1 MGRHKDAVEIAL
13 LKNELTK
20 RFATKVEGKFGSH
33 PKKIEE
39 ILGIGDKTGNLW
51 CKYRRGT
58 KQMAPKTLQQRIKY
72 AIKCQLIFVED
83 GTELNE
89 DVDKLLQKID
99 AGKISNKSKT
109 INSSIQSGISES
121 PMAYQLKEL
130 LESATQL
137 ATRIA
142 ELADYHQNINIL
154 TALSPLQNIISSLS
168 NTEQKKLLSHDDW
181 IEKNIFIEAVE
192 KWGETVPEKI
202 IKKLFSE
209 NHGFEIVDGAAS
221 SRAFAKAVSLVRR
234 AALDAGK

>member
-20 RFATKVEGKFGSH
+20 RFARKVEEKFGSH
-33 PKKIEE
+33 PKKIEG
-39 ILGIGDKTGNLW
+39 IIGIGSQTW
-51 CKYRRGT
+51 RKYRRGA
-58 KQMAPKTLQQRIKY
+58 KQMGPKALQQRIKK
-72 AIKCQLIFVED
+72 AIECQLIFVED

-99 AGKISNKSKT
+99 AGKISNKRKT
-109 INSSIQSGISES
+109 INSSIHIQSGISEG
-121 PMAYQLKEL
+121 PMAYQLK
-130 LESATQL
+130 
-137 ATRIA
+137 
-142 ELADYHQNINIL
+142 D
-154 TALSPLQNIISSLS
+154 
-168 NTEQKKLLSHDDW
+168 DDW
-181 IEKNIFIEAVE
+181 IEKNIFVEAVE

-221 SRAFAKAVSLVRR
+221 SRAFAKAVSLARK